1 MFFYLLLCQYASDNG
16 TSGDNDISVYQPT
29 AGWLGQLSISSVVFL
44 TYIFIQLLTM
54 LILFLV
60 FREAVFRMF
69 SLL

>member
-1 MFFYLLLCQYASDNG
+1 MFFLALCQYASDNR

-29 AGWLGQLSISSVVFL
+29 AGPISSGVFL